1 MMNSVI
7 EVKNLSKV
15 FRIPHMRT
23 DYLKTYLLNFIK
35 ARTHEKFYALKN
47 ISINIAKGKFVG
59 IIGRNGSGKST
70 LLKLIAGILYP
81 TSGEVHVKDTIS
93 PFLELGVGFNHE
105 LSAREN
111 IFLYCSVL
119 GLSKQESRERFPKI
133 LEFSELEHF
142 IDSPLKTFSSGMQ
155 VRLAFSVAI
164 QAKSPILLVDEVL
177 AVGDAP
183 FQQKCFNV
191 FEQFKREGKTIVYVS
206 HNMESIQRFCDKVIL
221 LQNGEEVVEGSPQK
235 IVDTYLNSL
244 SQH

>member
-1 MMNSVI
+1 MMDSVI
-7 EVKNLSKV
+7 SVRNLSKM
-15 FRIPHMRT
+15 FKIFHMRT
-23 DYLKTYLLNFIK
+23 DYLKTYLLNIGK

-47 ISINIAKGKFVG
+47 ISIDITRGEFVG

-81 TSGEVHVKDTIS
+81 TSGEIIVKDTIS

-119 GLSKQESRERFPKI
+119 GLSKKESMESFPKI

-142 IDSPLKTFSSGMQ
+142 LDSPLKTFSSGMQ

-183 FQQKCFNV
+183 FQQKCFSV
-191 FEQFKREGKTIVYVS
+191 FNQFKKEGKTIVFVS
-206 HNMESIQRFCDKVIL
+206 HDMQSILRFCDKVIL
-221 LQNGEEVVEGSPQK
+221 LQNGEEVVEGKPQK
-235 IVDTYLNSL
+235 IVDVYLKGL
-244 SQH
+244 SPS

>member
-1 MMNSVI
+1 MKNSVI
-7 EVKNLSKV
+7 SVRNLSKM
-15 FRIPHMRT
+15 FKIPHMRAN
-23 DYLKTYLLNFIK
+23 YLKTYLLNFGK

-47 ISINIAKGKFVG
+47 ISIDIARGEFVG
-59 IIGRNGSGKST
+59 VIGRNGSGKST

-81 TSGEVHVKDTIS
+81 TSGEIIVKDTLS

-111 IFLYCSVL
+111 IFLYCSIL
-119 GLSKQESRERFPKI
+119 GLSKKESMENFPKI

-142 IDSPLKTFSSGMQ
+142 LDSPLKTFSSGMQ

-183 FQQKCFNV
+183 FQQKCFSV
-191 FEQFKREGKTIVYVS
+191 FEQFKKDGKTIVFVS
-206 HNMESIQRFCDKVIL
+206 HDMQSILRFCDKVIL
-221 LQNGEEVVEGSPQK
+221 LQNGEEVVEGKPQK
-235 IVDTYLNSL
+235 IVDVYFNGL
-244 SQH
+244 SRT